1 MISVLPMAL
10 ALAVTGQATDTPQ
23 SWKTEMTE
31 PLSGPDFLLIA
42 EAYKHPEMRGR
53 DLSCY
58 RIRVFRERG
67 VRTVAFL
74 GVRPPVRYVSGAEQD
89 AIIYPG
95 PNPRCPSKSFV
106 MTKSGKV
113 GQVIFARH

>member
-10 ALAVTGQATDTPQ
+10 AIAVTPPATDASQ
-23 SWKTEMTE
+23 NWKTEMTE
-31 PLSGPDFLLIA
+31 PLSGTDFLLIA
-42 EAYKHPEMRGR
+42 EAYKHPAIRGR

-58 RIRVFRERG
+58 RIRVFREKG

-74 GVRPPVRYVSGAEQD
+74 GIRPPVRYVSGAEQD

-95 PNPRCPSKSFV
+95 PNPRCPSRSFV